1 MTNLEIK
8 RNYQR
13 KGWRFKVL
21 ALNLGIRATKGIKKI
36 TGTSFSNLFKK
47 MKENGSN

>member
-8 RNYQR
+8 RKYKR

-21 ALNLGIRATKGIKKI
+21 ALNIGFRASLGRKKFEATSI
-36 TGTSFSNLFKK
+36 TKLLKTL
-47 MKENGSN
+47 KENGY